1 MNKAISIS
9 KLVTLAIL
17 GLALSA
23 CQHTTTNKTETVTAV
38 VDVASEIANRNITVD
53 KMLADIEVLSS
64 DRFGGRAP
72 GTTGGRMTMDFI
84 EEKYRAAGLKPMFGD
99 SYRQK
104 VSMVSIT
111 AKPESI
117 KASISQGKQ
126 RKALQYGPEIMLGTS
141 QIVDSVNVMN
151 SQIIFVGYGIV
162 APEYE
167 WDDYKDLDVKGKT
180 VMVLINDPGFAT
192 QNPELFNGNA
202 MTYYG
207 RWSYKYEEA
216 ARQGATGIIIVHE
229 TAPAAYPWKVVESS
243 WSGPQLVLDSANR
256 NMDRL
261 VFESWVTKDIAE
273 QIINGSGENFEQLKL
288 AALSNNFEAIP
299 LNWKISVHLQ
309 NSLEKSSSYNIGGII
324 PGSSKADEL
333 FFYTGH
339 WDHLGTD
346 ASITDGSDNI
356 YNGAVDNASGIA
368 ALIALANTFGQ
379 LPSTPARSVGFLAVT
394 AEESGLLGS
403 GFYAANPAFALNK
416 TVGGINMDAL
426 TVYGPTEDIVVVGY
440 GSSSLEDQLKI
451 AAKSQNR
458 LVEPEPTPEKGF
470 FYRSDHFN
478 FAKRGIP
485 VLYAKGGVK
494 HREKGEQW
502 MRDISAYHI
511 ANRYHAPGDEI
522 NDDWDLRGMVEDVKL
537 FFDIGKHFANSSET
551 PYWYEGNE
559 FKAIRDAS
567 LAEQQ

>member
-1 MNKAISIS
+1 MK
-9 KLVTLAIL
+9 KTTPLARLLTIVV
-17 GLALSA
+17 LALLLNA
-23 CQHTTTNKTETVTAV
+23 CQHQPITEPVEKQIQAANSAV
-38 VDVASEIANRNITVD
+38 DQTITVD
-53 KMLADIEVLSS
+53 KMMADIEVLSS
-64 DRFGGRAP
+64 DQFAGRAP
-72 GTTGGRMTMDFI
+72 GTAGGKLTMDFI
-84 EEKYRAAGLKPMFGD
+84 EKKYRDAGLQPMFGD
-99 SYRQK
+99 SFRQK

-111 AKPESI
+111 AKPETI
-117 KASISQGKQ
+117 RISISQDQ
-126 RKALQYGPEIMLGTS
+126 NRKKLKYGPEIMLGTS
-141 QIVDSVNVMN
+141 QVVDSVSVLS
-151 SQIIFVGYGIV
+151 SQVIFVGYGII

-167 WDDYKDLDVKGKT
+167 WDDYKGIDVKGKT

-192 QNPELFNGNA
+192 QDPNLFNGNA

-207 RWSYKYEEA
+207 RWSYKFEEA
-216 ARQGATGIIIVHE
+216 ARQGATGIIIIHE

-243 WSGPQLVLDSANR
+243 GSGPQLVLDSANG

-261 VFESWVTKDIAE
+261 VFESWVTRDIAAE
-273 QIINGSGENFEQLKL
+273 MINSSGQNFEELKL
-288 AALSNNFEAIP
+288 EALSNDFEAIP
-299 LNWKISVHLQ
+299 LSWNISVHLQ
-309 NSLEKSSSYNIGGII
+309 NSLKKSISYNIGGIV
-324 PGSSKADEL
+324 PGRTKADEL
-333 FFYTGH
+333 FFYMGH

-379 LPSTPARSVGFLAVT
+379 LAEAPARSVGFLAVT

-426 TVYGPTEDIVVVGY
+426 SVYGPTEDVVVVGY
-440 GSSSLEDQLKI
+440 GSSSLEEQLKI
-451 AAKSQNR
+451 AAQSQNR

-478 FAKRGIP
+478 FAKRGVP

-502 MRDISAYHI
+502 MRDINAYHI

-522 NDDWDLRGMVEDVKL
+522 NEDWDLRGMVEDVKL
-537 FFDIGKHFANSSET
+537 FFNIGEHFANSSET

-567 LAEQQ
+567 LAE